1 MQGIQAEN
9 AWRRC
14 TADQFFFYR
23 QCLVRGK
30 PGTKKLSRSGLIP
43 FIPYDWQSQLC
54 RDIDEN
60 EILGVLKAR
69 RIGFSE
75 MLRLK
80 MVWHCIT
87 QPNTEVFVVSKTEKM
102 AQRFVTGLKKHTWK
116 ALPPWLVDRAPKLLN
131 PLKGQYLSWDNGS
144 VIMSE
149 AQGGEPARGE
159 TADFIVLDEFD
170 YYEDPEGVWAAC
182 LEACDGGG
190 RLIFGGTVKQPGR
203 LFHRMWEAAEGGAA
217 EYAFQFY
224 GCFSIPSHDGD
235 WYEAKKRAHAADPR
249 KMYRENPR
257 TPTEAFMQSVANV
270 FDHGVLRAA
279 SSRAFAPWRGDIAW
293 NTAEKEWEITP
304 REGGD
309 LRIWERPHPDHTYV
323 MGADPA
329 RGLISGDYSCAQVF
343 DRQTGNQVAQW
354 HGKCEADLF
363 GTFCAAVGEYY
374 HFAYVAI
381 EANHSTSA
389 IDTMRRLRYPNMHR
403 YIPASQ
409 VRASPET
416 RWGFYMTAASKNRIK
431 DVTQGALRAGA
442 RHIERHDGRLGVVDT
457 GVVLLDEEIE
467 ARADA
472 LKLLV
477 MCAETRKEM
486 ESFVY
491 LNDRGAMEAQPHD
504 DRVMALMIACEM
516 MRFTRE
522 SPQVVKESPPKV
534 EYGSHEFMALMW
546 EIQREYST
554 LSMHRP
560 GTRVHGKNRG
570 GRSGRGPKAGVLS

>member
-14 TADQFFFYR
+14 LADQFYFYK
-23 QCLVRGK
+23 QCQVRGK
-30 PGTKKLSRSGLIP
+30 PGTKALSRSGLIS
-43 FIPYDWQSQLC
+43 FDIYDWQTDLC
-54 RDIDEN
+54 NDIDDN

-80 MVWHCIT
+80 MVWHAIK
-87 QPNTEVFVVSKTEKM
+87 QPNTEIFVVSKTEKL
-102 AQRFVTGLKKHTWK
+102 AKRFVAGLKKHTWK
-116 ALPPWLVDRAPKLLN
+116 SLPPWMVDRAPKLLN
-131 PLKGQYLSWDNGS
+131 PAKGQYLEFDNGS
-144 VIMSE
+144 MILSE

-159 TADFIVLDEFD
+159 TADFIFLDEFD
-170 YYEDPEGVWAAC
+170 FYEDPESVWAAC

-203 LFHRMWEAAEGGAA
+203 LFHRMWEAAEEGRA
-217 EYAFQFY
+217 EYRFKFY

-270 FDHGVLRAA
+270 FDHGVLKLA
-279 SSRAFAPWRGDIAW
+279 SSRSFTPWRGDINW
-293 NTAEKEWEITP
+293 NETNKKWEITP
-304 REGGD
+304 REAGD

-323 MGADPA
+323 IGADPA

-363 GTFCAAVGEYY
+363 GTYCAAIGEYY
-374 HFAYVAI
+374 NWAYVAI

-389 IDTMRRLRYPNMHR
+389 IDTMRRLGYPNMHR
-403 YIPASQ
+403 YIPITKVKQ
-409 VRASPET
+409 VPET
-416 RWGFYMTAASKNRIK
+416 RWGFYMTAGSKNRIK
-431 DVTQGALRAGA
+431 DSTQGALRAGA
-442 RHIERHDGRLGVVDT
+442 RWVEKHDGQIGVDDT
-457 GVVLLDEEIE
+457 KIVLLDDEIE

-472 LKLLV
+472 LKILI
-477 MCAETRKEM
+477 MCIDTKKEM

-491 LNDRGAMEAQPHD
+491 MNDRGAMEAQPHD
-504 DRVMALMIACEM
+504 DRVMGVMIATEM
-516 MRFTRE
+516 LRYVRE
-522 SPQVVKESPPKV
+522 KPQVVEEAPNRV
-534 EYGSHEFMALMW
+534 EYGTHEFMSLMW
-546 EIQREYST
+546 ETQKDYNA
-554 LSMHRP
+554 LSLQRP

-570 GRSGRGPKAGVLS
+570 GRSGRSPKTGVL